1 MTQRTV
7 DAHAHSESARGRA
20 LTGPRTLALLSAIT
34 VASFWTSQLVEI
46 YVYPLIGV
54 EVDTLPALLVE
65 MGVLF
70 TSSAA
75 LMWPL
80 VLRPLR
86 QHAARSQAEADSREE
101 MLRIDRNTQE
111 FHARLHRALEM
122 APVEAK
128 AYDVTRRAMVEIVPG
143 SAELLLADSSEAH
156 LKPVI
161 RMDGP
166 RPQPGCQVIAPRDCP
181 AVNRGQTLVY
191 PTNGELDTCPWLL
204 ERADE
209 PVGAVCIPVS
219 TIGRSIGVL
228 HAVTRPE
235 DVPSRDSITRMEA
248 VAEQVGARIGTIRVM
263 EKTHLQAATD
273 PLTGLLNR
281 RSVENQA
288 QDLLQKGTPF
298 ALAMGDLD
306 HFKALNDTFG
316 HDAGDRAL
324 RQFARVM
331 RSVLRSHDLVSRFGG
346 EEFVIVLPGLDTPA
360 AASAL
365 ARVQEQLMIVVAS
378 GTTPPFT
385 VTFGV
390 AHSDQA
396 SSLEEIIKIADASL
410 FQGKRAG
417 RNRIV
422 QASS

>member
-1 MTQRTV
+1 
-7 DAHAHSESARGRA
+7 
-20 LTGPRTLALLSAIT
+20 LALLSAIT
-34 VASFWTSQLVEI
+34 VASFWMAQLAET
-46 YVYPLIGV
+46 YVYPVLGLTT
-54 EVDTLPALLVE
+54 DTLPALVFEVSL
-65 MGVLF
+65 LF
-70 TSSAA
+70 ASSAA

-86 QHAARSQAEADSREE
+86 TRAAQARADADSREAL
-101 MLRIDRNTQE
+101 LRIDRNAQE

-122 APVEAK
+122 ATVETR
-128 AYDVTRRAMVEIVPG
+128 AYDVTRRAMADLVPG

-156 LKPVI
+156 LKPAV

-166 RPQPGCQVIAPRDCP
+166 RAQPGCDVIAPHDCP
-181 AVNRGQTLVY
+181 AINRGQTTVY
-191 PTNGELDTCPWLL
+191 PTNGELDACPWLL
-204 ERADE
+204 DRGEE

-228 HAVTRPE
+228 HVVTRPE
-235 DVPSRDSITRMEA
+235 DLPPRETITKMEA

-263 EKTHLQAATD
+263 EQTHLQAATD

-288 QDLLQKGTPF
+288 QELLRRGSTF
-298 ALAMGDLD
+298 SLAMGDLD
-306 HFKALNDTFG
+306 HFKDLNDTFG

-331 RSVLRSHDLVSRFGG
+331 RSVLRSEDLVSRFGG
-346 EEFVIVLPGLDTPA
+346 EEFVLVFPGLEAEA

-365 ARVQEQLMIVVAS
+365 ARVQEQLMIVVAN

-385 VTFGV
+385 VTFGL
-390 AHSDQA
+390 AHSEQA
-396 SSLEEIIKIADASL
+396 ATLEELIRVADASL
-410 FQGKRAG
+410 FQGKRLG

-422 QASS
+422 QAAV

>member
-1 MTQRTV
+1 VTTTDERTPKS
-7 DAHAHSESARGRA
+7 DPSRGGRA

-34 VASFWTSQLVEI
+34 VASFWLSQVVES
-46 YVYPLIGV
+46 YLYPLLDL
-54 EVDTLPALLVE
+54 EVDTLPALMVE
-65 MGVLF
+65 VAVLF
-70 TSSAA
+70 AASAI

-86 QHAARSQAEADSREE
+86 QRAARAQAEADAREDL
-101 MLRIDRNTQE
+101 LRVDRNAQE

-122 APVEAK
+122 A
-128 AYDVTRRAMVEIVPG
+128 G

-156 LKPVI
+156 LKPAV

-166 RPQPGCQVIAPRDCP
+166 RPAPGCDVIAPRDCP
-181 AVNRGQTLVY
+181 AVNRGQTTVY
-191 PTNGELDTCPWLL
+191 ANNRELDTCPWLL
-204 ERADE
+204 QRAEDT
-209 PVGAVCIPVS
+209 VSAVCIPVN

-228 HAVTRPE
+228 HVVTHPE
-235 DVPSRDSITRMEA
+235 DLPTPATVSKMEA

-263 EKTHLQAATD
+263 EQTHLQAATD

-288 QDLLQKGTPF
+288 QELLRRGSSF

-331 RSVLRSHDLVSRFGG
+331 RSVLRSEDLVSRFGG
-346 EEFVIVLPGLDTPA
+346 EEFVLVLPGLDTTA
-360 AASAL
+360 AANAL
-365 ARVQEQLMIVVAS
+365 ARVQEQLMIIVAN

-390 AHSDQA
+390 AHSDHA
-396 SSLEEIIKIADASL
+396 STLEEIIRIADASL

-417 RNRIV
+417 RNRIIE
-422 QASS
+422 AAI